1 MNKKIILFIISISL
15 IFKLLILKAD
25 ENTYINSE
33 NITFDKNKNII
44 QLSQNSKINFNN
56 TNLLID
62 RGIIDLEN
70 KNIKING
77 NFYLSYDDII
87 LSGLDLYGDYN
98 LNSFEAIDVSYIY
111 NNNFKIDSKSILKKD
126 NYLYFSNNFI
136 TSCRLDG
143 FFNCPTWSLK
153 VGKTIY
159 DFDNDKFTH
168 TNSFLQ
174 IADYKV
180 LYIPYFTHYGNKA
193 PRKKGFLTPSLEFI
207 IGKNSA
213 LIAPYYIPLTKTSDV
228 TISPKIIFDE
238 NLNFNDNFSIKT
250 DYNLV
255 NYRGFLNLSLKNIKK
270 DTESSVYSN
279 WTIDTKQVLSNE
291 MVFSGRGLFTNSIST
306 SRSLNIEPVS
316 FEDISFK
323 LEKYNNFNINDYTK
337 YEISSVESFDQV
349 NKDYIPIELALDYES
364 KLENNFFNL
373 DTNFSIKNLQR
384 NLSDNDSPY
393 QSLLINFE
401 NSLIFNSMYENI
413 FNYNTITLKN
423 KFYDYEFNHNK
434 SLNRDENLNSITF
447 SSEYFYNLSQETYLR
462 SKFIHQNIFLNTNN
476 IINEDSNAISFNYEN
491 QFNENRNFGDDL
503 NKNSTRL
510 VYGFEHE
517 NKFLNQNYILKLNQ
531 SYDIKKDNNYLDKIN
546 QTSNFSDYW
555 INFDTSANKIHF
567 EIDSRV
573 DYETLAKKEM
583 NYSLTYDDLIK
594 ISTTYNETDSS
605 AFKDLLNDTKSL
617 KIGIEKKIN
626 QNFTI
631 GVNSDL
637 DLKNNYSPY
646 SQKVI
651 IGIEDDCSKLELR
664 YSNTRFNDNFNTNP
678 EEILSINFIMDYI
691 GYLGIEQKN
700 NLISY

>member
-255 NYRGFLNLSLKNIKK
+255 NYRGFLNLSLKI
-270 DTESSVYSN
+270 
-279 WTIDTKQVLSNE
+279 
-291 MVFSGRGLFTNSIST
+291 
-306 SRSLNIEPVS
+306 
-316 FEDISFK
+316 
-323 LEKYNNFNINDYTK
+323 
-337 YEISSVESFDQV
+337 
-349 NKDYIPIELALDYES
+349 
-364 KLENNFFNL
+364 
-373 DTNFSIKNLQR
+373 
-384 NLSDNDSPY
+384 
-393 QSLLINFE
+393 
-401 NSLIFNSMYENI
+401 
-413 FNYNTITLKN
+413 
-423 KFYDYEFNHNK
+423 
-434 SLNRDENLNSITF
+434 
-447 SSEYFYNLSQETYLR
+447 
-462 SKFIHQNIFLNTNN
+462 
-476 IINEDSNAISFNYEN
+476 
-491 QFNENRNFGDDL
+491 
-503 NKNSTRL
+503 
-510 VYGFEHE
+510 
-517 NKFLNQNYILKLNQ
+517 
-531 SYDIKKDNNYLDKIN
+531 
-546 QTSNFSDYW
+546 
-555 INFDTSANKIHF
+555 
-567 EIDSRV
+567 
-573 DYETLAKKEM
+573 
-583 NYSLTYDDLIK
+583 
-594 ISTTYNETDSS
+594 
-605 AFKDLLNDTKSL
+605 
-617 KIGIEKKIN
+617 
-626 QNFTI
+626 
-631 GVNSDL
+631 
-637 DLKNNYSPY
+637 
-646 SQKVI
+646 
-651 IGIEDDCSKLELR
+651 
-664 YSNTRFNDNFNTNP
+664 
-678 EEILSINFIMDYI
+678 
-691 GYLGIEQKN
+691 
-700 NLISY
+700 